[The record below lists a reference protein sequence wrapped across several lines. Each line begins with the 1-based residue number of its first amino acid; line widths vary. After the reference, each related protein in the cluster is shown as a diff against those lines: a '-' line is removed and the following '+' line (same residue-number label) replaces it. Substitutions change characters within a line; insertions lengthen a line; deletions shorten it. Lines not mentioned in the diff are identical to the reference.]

1 MVEQVH
7 HFHALTCKSLRV
19 TLESIASNLRA
30 ALTITA
36 TPAGAT
42 RSQIFP
48 LLLLLMFL
56 LIICEKIV
64 LVLLGCFTS
73 VRVVDAAAHG
83 VSIGGHLN
91 TFGSFSSAFVHDG
104 ESRGLFAI
112 WRCSAV
118 VKLDDSVHRV
128 LLNRCQWLAHL
139 LLEFQDW
146 SCLLLATGMVRIWT
160 DCRIFGIWDVQCATL
175 LLLLMNL
182 IYLKLLQRGRVPF
195 AHFLTKLLETCAAK
209 DLKARHNPKEVT
221 RNFAIIGY
229 QVGHHLIACQF
240 DPLNWNID

>member
-1 MVEQVH
+1 MSRGDIPEYWNHAHGGDREVYTVIVSLEQFLLLLCLDLVKMVEQVH

-112 WRCSAV
+112 
-118 VKLDDSVHRV
+118 
-128 LLNRCQWLAHL
+128 
-139 LLEFQDW
+139 
-146 SCLLLATGMVRIWT
+146 
-160 DCRIFGIWDVQCATL
+160 
-175 LLLLMNL
+175 
-182 IYLKLLQRGRVPF
+182 
-195 AHFLTKLLETCAAK
+195 
-209 DLKARHNPKEVT
+209 
-221 RNFAIIGY
+221 
-229 QVGHHLIACQF
+229 
-240 DPLNWNID
+240 